1 MTKYR
6 TKTFDKAKVNEIANV
21 FKSFN
26 VKDIILDGIRIKN
39 IEELREHFDMEAI
52 LFYFASGY
60 LLSWF
65 EKYYYEVEA
74 DKISQLYDNDQNLQE
89 KLCEIVGVDPAV
101 FVEEVILRN
110 QQTEELKKYTTDP
123 EILKMVDQIA
133 FNQEELSVLLDKGA
147 TMIHLFNNKFYI
159 PLRQT
164 GKKYIGIGDAVAV
177 IRSSE
182 KIDLEGLN
190 ISFQNVKIKK
200 NCSLGE

>member
-74 DKISQLYDNDQNLQE
+74 DKISQLCDSDQNLQE
-89 KLCEIVGVDPAV
+89 KLCEIVGVAPAI

-110 QQTEELKKYTTDP
+110 EQTEELKKYTIDP

-133 FNQEELSVLLDKGA
+133 FNQAELSVLLDKGA

-159 PLRQT
+159 PLRQK
-164 GKKYIGIGDAVAV
+164 GKKYIGIGNVVAV

-182 KIDLEGLN
+182 KIDLESLN
-190 ISFQNVKIKK
+190 ISFQNVKIEKIVV
-200 NCSLGE
+200 

>member
-39 IEELREHFDMEAI
+39 IEELREHFNMEAI

-65 EKYYYEVEA
+65 EKYYYEVES
-74 DKISQLYDNDQNLQE
+74 DKISQLCDSDQNLQE
-89 KLCEIVGVDPAV
+89 KLCEIVGVAPAI

-110 QQTEELKKYTTDP
+110 EQTEELKKYTIDP

-133 FNQEELSVLLDKGA
+133 FNQAELSVLLDKGA

-159 PLRQT
+159 PLRQK
-164 GKKYIGIGDAVAV
+164 GKKYIGIGNVVAV

-182 KIDLEGLN
+182 KIDLESLN
-190 ISFQNVKIKK
+190 ISFQNVKIEKIVV
-200 NCSLGE
+200 